1 MEIEFTDKDLK
12 FTDRDLWN
20 LDITLSKI
28 IIQGLKQFKELKDP
42 AYPVNDEIHNRE
54 EWEAKLDIMIKTFER
69 ICDDDISTEK
79 DKFIDEGLTVFA
91 KYFRA
96 LWT

>member
-1 MEIEFTDKDLK
+1 MKVEFTDFEFTDKDL
-12 FTDRDLWN
+12 WN
-20 LDITLSKI
+20 LDVTLSKI
-28 IIQGLKQFKELKDP
+28 ILQGLKQFKEIDDP

-54 EWEAKLDIMIKTFER
+54 EWEAKLDIMIKTFEK
-69 ICDDDISTEK
+69 ICDDDDFSMEK
-79 DKFIDEGLTVFA
+79 DKFIDEGLKVFA